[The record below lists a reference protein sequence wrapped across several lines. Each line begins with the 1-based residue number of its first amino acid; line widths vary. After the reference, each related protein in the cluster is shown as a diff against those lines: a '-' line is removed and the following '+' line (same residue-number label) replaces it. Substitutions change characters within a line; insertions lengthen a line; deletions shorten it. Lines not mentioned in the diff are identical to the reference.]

1 MSVSKYSPQTL
12 SALFLVAG
20 TCVGGGMLALP
31 VATSLNGFIPSSCV
45 MVFAWLAMMLTALYL
60 VEVGSWMKKE
70 DAHIISMSKN
80 LLGKGGQVVTW
91 LLYLFICYAS
101 LVAYTAGSG
110 HLLTKAV
117 TTYSSFNISKEMGC
131 VIFVLIFG
139 PCLFFSH
146 KALGKVNSVLFV
158 AMIIA
163 YVALIS
169 LSVPHIATE
178 NLLRSNWEGSWLAL
192 PLLLTAFS
200 FQTMVPS
207 LHPFLNHHAPSLRVA
222 IIGGTALAFIVYL
235 IWQASVL
242 GVVPLT
248 GEFGLTHALKEGEAA
263 THVLGQAVGSI
274 YIELLASFFAFFALV
289 TSFFGIALGF
299 YDFLSDGLNIPK
311 KNWGNILLGALILLP
326 TLFGACMLEKIFLK
340 ALDASGGYGDSILNG
355 IIPIAMIALGRYHYK
370 LKQNGFVAPKAKW
383 LLIAALCFYLAA
395 LGIEVLTHT
404 GHLTAVHDLKEFDFE
419 RVAS

>member
-1 MSVSKYSPQTL
+1 MTSRYSPQTL

-31 VATSLNGFIPSSCV
+31 VATSLNGFIPSTIV

-60 VEVGSWMKKE
+60 VEVGFWMKKD
-70 DAHIISMSKN
+70 DAHVISMTKRF
-80 LLGKGGQVVTW
+80 LGKGGQVIAW

-101 LVAYTAGSG
+101 LIAYTAGSG
-110 HLLTKAV
+110 HLLAKAV
-117 TTYSSFNISKEMGC
+117 TSYGGIELTKNMGA
-131 VIFVLIFG
+131 IAFIILFG

-146 KALGKVNSVLFV
+146 KFLGRVNSVLFI
-158 AMIIA
+158 AMIVA

-169 LSVPHIATE
+169 LSVPHIQTE
-178 NLLRSNWEGSWLAL
+178 NLMRSNWSGSWLAL

-207 LHPFLNHHAPSLRVA
+207 LHPYLHHHGPSLRIA
-222 IIGGTALAFIVYL
+222 IIGGTAIAFLVYIV
-235 IWQASVL
+235 WQASVL
-242 GVVPLT
+242 GAVPLT
-248 GEFGLTHALKEGEAA
+248 GEFGLIQALKEGEAA

-311 KNWGNILLGALILLP
+311 KGWGNILLGALILIP
-326 TLFGACMLEKIFLK
+326 TLYAATNLEKIFLR
-340 ALDASGGYGDSILNG
+340 ALDASGGFGDSLLNG
-355 IIPIAMIALGRYHYK
+355 IIPILMVFLGRYHYK
-370 LKQNGFVAPKAKW
+370 LQQQGFVAPRAKW
-383 LLIAALCFYLAA
+383 LLGLAAVFYLLA

-404 GHLTAVHDLKEFDFE
+404 GHLTAVHDLKEFDFTME
-419 RVAS
+419 K